1 MAIQRQPKKLFF
13 AFRVLSANEQD
24 FLCSLSP
31 SILVWLVFRFST
43 LTQLGIFCL
52 PSSTTC
58 GGDFEKTRNRN
69 WVRFSFE
76 NGSEIG
82 GNNLFFA
89 RCDVLRLSSGRRF
102 LRRRDAT
109 LSSGNPSASRW
120 SHHAVCLR
128 GTYYSTSWKYRTTI
142 SHSFLWLETGLLEK
156 SSSLE

>member
-1 MAIQRQPKKLFF
+1 MNKIFFVRCRLQFLFGWFF
-13 AFRVLSANEQD
+13 AS
-24 FLCSLSP
+24 
-31 SILVWLVFRFST
+31 
-43 LTQLGIFCL
+43 QLWHSSGYF
-52 PSSTTC
+52 STTC

-82 GNNLFFA
+82 GHNLFFA

-156 SSSLE
+156 SSLLEWLSSNLQGSGFSSQQARCCPV